1 MRNDSEFLTTLIGK
15 PVRIVAIDEENLK
28 PLVLQEISQ
37 LGVVAARQSVSHFF
51 PWNEIVEISPAE
63 ISTADRIGDR
73 ELVEAALGVDSE
85 P

>member
-1 MRNDSEFLTTLIGK
+1 MRNDSEFLSTLIGK
-15 PVRIVAIDEENLK
+15 PVRIVAIDEGNLP

-37 LGVVAARQSVSHFF
+37 LGVVAARQGVSHFF

-63 ISTADRIGDR
+63 ITTGDR
-73 ELVEAALGVDSE
+73 ELVEAVLGVDSE

>member
-1 MRNDSEFLTTLIGK
+1 MRSDSEFLSALTGK
-15 PVRIVAIDEENLK
+15 VVRIVAVDEQDLP
-28 PLVLQEISQ
+28 PLVLQEVSQ
-37 LGVVAARQSVSHFF
+37 LGVVVAREGAAHFF

-63 ISTADRIGDR
+63 ITTGDR